1 MTPQNDLSSKGI
13 KTIAARFII
22 AFIIY
27 FPININFKV
36 AFINSFILKESYY
49 VIHAY

>member
-1 MTPQNDLSSKGI
+1 MTPENDLSSKGI

-22 AFIIY
+22 AFNIY
-27 FPININFKV
+27 FPVKINFKV
-36 AFINSFILKESYY
+36 AFIYSFILKVSYY